1 MAQYMF
7 LLFDSEE
14 WYDNVTAEEWQQA
27 MKLHGAF
34 AEAVEK
40 AGARILGG
48 EALERSST
56 ASTVKQREGAEP
68 LVTDGP
74 FIETKE
80 ALGGYYVIE
89 ARDLD
94 QALELAKICP
104 SGNVEVRPVMDTSAD
119 SGAVSLTMPAGRVHR
134 RPPSSAYPSGLG
146 RRGSKGVDRG

>member
-14 WYDNVTAEEWQQA
+14 WYDQVDAETWQQA

-48 EALERSST
+48 EALERSTT
-56 ASTVKQREGAEP
+56 ASTVRQQQGGEP

-104 SGNVEVRPVMDTSAD
+104 SGNVEVRPVMDTSAG
-119 SGAVSLTMPAGRVHR
+119 SGPA
-134 RPPSSAYPSGLG
+134 
-146 RRGSKGVDRG
+146 

>member
-14 WYDNVTAEEWQQA
+14 WYDNITAEDWHST
-27 MKLHGAF
+27 MKLHTAF
-34 AEAVEK
+34 AEAVEA
-40 AGARILGG
+40 AGASILGG
-48 EALERSST
+48 AALERSST

-80 ALGGYYVIE
+80 ALGGFYLVE

-94 QALELAKICP
+94 QALELAKLCP
-104 SGNVEVRPVMDTSAD
+104 SGNVEVRPVMDTSAE
-119 SGAVSLTMPAGRVHR
+119 AA
-134 RPPSSAYPSGLG
+134 PSA
-146 RRGSKGVDRG
+146 

>member
-7 LLFDSEE
+7 LLFDTEE
-14 WYDNVTAEEWQQA
+14 WYDNVTPADWQEA

-34 AEAVEK
+34 SEAVEK

-56 ASTVKQREGAEP
+56 ASTVKQREGSEP

-74 FIETKE
+74 FLETKE
-80 ALGGYYVIE
+80 ALGGFYIIE

-94 QALELAKICP
+94 QALELAKLCP
-104 SGNVEVRPVMDTSAD
+104 AGNVEVRPVMDTSAD
-119 SGAVSLTMPAGRVHR
+119 SGPQA
-134 RPPSSAYPSGLG
+134 
-146 RRGSKGVDRG
+146 

>member
-14 WYDNVTAEEWQQA
+14 WYDNLTAEEWGQA

-34 AEAVEK
+34 SEAVEK

-80 ALGGYYVIE
+80 ALGGFYVIE

-94 QALELAKICP
+94 QALELAKLCP
-104 SGNVEVRPVMDTSAD
+104 SGNVEVRPVMPTGAGDAPSA
-119 SGAVSLTMPAGRVHR
+119 
-134 RPPSSAYPSGLG
+134 
-146 RRGSKGVDRG
+146 

>member
-7 LLFDSEE
+7 LLYDTEE
-14 WYDNVTAEEWQQA
+14 WYDNLTVDEWQQA

-34 AEAVEK
+34 SEAVEK

-48 EALERSST
+48 EALERSTT
-56 ASTVKQREGAEP
+56 ASTVRQREGADP

-94 QALELAKICP
+94 QALELAKLCP
-104 SGNVEVRPVMDTSAD
+104 SGNVEVRPVMDTSEG
-119 SGAVSLTMPAGRVHR
+119 SGPQA
-134 RPPSSAYPSGLG
+134 
-146 RRGSKGVDRG
+146 

>member
-1 MAQYMF
+1 LPVLSIPPAADRQQDVQYTPDPREPEMAQYVF
-7 LLFDSEE
+7 LLYDSED
-14 WYDNVTAEEWQQA
+14 WFDNLTPEEWQQA

-34 AEAVEK
+34 SEAVEK

-48 EALERSST
+48 EALDRSTT
-56 ASTVKQREGAEP
+56 ASTVRQREGAEP

-94 QALELAKICP
+94 QALELAKVCP
-104 SGNVEVRPVMDTSAD
+104 SGNVEVRPVMDTSSD
-119 SGAVSLTMPAGRVHR
+119 TE
-134 RPPSSAYPSGLG
+134 PP
-146 RRGSKGVDRG
+146 V

>member
-7 LLFDSEE
+7 LLYDSEE
-14 WYDNVTAEEWQQA
+14 WYDKVTPDDWQQA

-48 EALERSST
+48 EALERSTT

-80 ALGGYYVIE
+80 ALAGIFVLE

-94 QALELAKICP
+94 HALALARMTPIVD
-104 SGNVEVRPVMDTSAD
+104 GGVEVRP
-119 SGAVSLTMPAGRVHR
+119 L
-134 RPPSSAYPSGLG
+134 LG
-146 RRGSKGVDRG
+146 FEIVEES